1 MPCHW
6 EKLDYSEYIYYISQH
21 ELCIAWFRQ
30 WIALVVLFFMIWA
43 GTELKSWTDWTH
55 SCTRNNLFAKKN
67 SIIFWI
73 FVICWAKLSHL
84 LPASSVFMFARPTQ
98 SCIIRVQGMNFYSL
112 RLKLESLLLGHAL
125 KLRQLDCITVVAHH
139 VHFHF
144 CTCKFVVC
152 RMFRCTTTV
161 FRVQGN
167 LWEPSHR

>member
-30 WIALVVLFFMIWA
+30 WIVLVVLFFMIWA

-98 SCIIRVQGMNFYSL
+98 SCIIRVQQWVWLFL
-112 RLKLESLLLGHAL
+112 ETQVRILVTWTCTKTETTRLYHRSS
-125 KLRQLDCITVVAHH
+125 TS
-139 VHFHF
+139 
-144 CTCKFVVC
+144 CTFS
-152 RMFRCTTTV
+152 F
-161 FRVQGN
+161 
-167 LWEPSHR
+167 LYL